1 MILWRI
7 SNHSDLS
14 GTGGLLHPGRWHSRG
29 RPIIYL
35 AESAAGALLEALVH
49 IEAAHPS
56 ELPRSYQLL
65 EVEILEQQ
73 TDDLPLAQDCQDLPD
88 GWQQNQ
94 VITRRLGDNWLASGA
109 SLLLRVPSAVVGR
122 TFNYLF
128 NPGHSSAR
136 LSRIISVARYP
147 FDDRL
152 LGS

>member
-1 MILWRI
+1 LILWRI
-7 SNHSDLS
+7 SNYPDLTD
-14 GTGGLLHPGRWHSRG
+14 TGGLLHAGRWHSRA
-29 RPIIYL
+29 RPVVYL

-65 EVEILEQQ
+65 EVEVLEQE
-73 TDDLPLAQDCQDLPD
+73 TGKLSTTQDCQDLPE
-88 GWQQNQ
+88 GWQDNP
-94 VITRRLGDNWLASGA
+94 VVTRRIGDHWLASGD

-128 NPGHSSAR
+128 NPAHPLAQM
-136 LSRIISVARYP
+136 SRIISVARYP
-147 FDDRL
+147 FDDRI